1 MIDRMNILFT
11 CSARKWGGN
20 EAWVLNAAQAL
31 DQQQH
36 RVSLA
41 YRADEVGNRFT
52 VDKYRL
58 PFMNEADLYT
68 LGKLVSIIRQ
78 NRIDVVVPTKRKDY
92 FLAGIACRIT
102 GAKNILIL
110 GIVRSLENTLVNNLV
125 YNMLAD
131 GIMVNAR
138 VIKEVL
144 LQSGFMKPDKIA
156 VIPNGISID
165 RGDIVPAKK
174 AFDFMVTSLA
184 ELSER
189 KGFDFLIRGF
199 ARFLNEHD
207 LTDAGLVIMGSGG
220 EREKLEALA
229 ESLGIA
235 HFVTFAGFVK
245 DPYPNLLAS
254 DLFALTSKNEGIPY
268 AIIEAAL
275 LDNAIITT
283 RAGGTEELL
292 EDEEHCLYVNFGD
305 EALLANQFHRLHGDK
320 SLRLRL
326 SCNAKKRT
334 AERFSSEK
342 MEKEMIGFFR
352 KIRSG
357 N

>member
-1 MIDRMNILFT
+1 MNILFT

-31 DQQQH
+31 GQQH

-41 YRADEVGNRFT
+41 YRADEVGNRFV

-58 PFMNEADLYT
+58 PFMNEADLIT

-92 FLAGIACRIT
+92 FLAGVASRIT

-110 GIVRSLENTLVNNLV
+110 GIIRSLKNTQVNNLV

-131 GIMVNAR
+131 GIMVNAQA
-138 VIKEVL
+138 IKEVL
-144 LQSGFMKPDKIA
+144 LQSRFMKSEKIA

-165 RGDIVPAKK
+165 SGNIVPAKK

-199 ARFLNEHD
+199 ARFLKEHD
-207 LTDAGLVIMGSGG
+207 ITNAGLVIMGSGG

-235 HFVTFAGFVK
+235 RFVTFAGFVK

-254 DLFALTSKNEGIPY
+254 DVFALTSKNEGIPY

-292 EDEEHCLYVNFGD
+292 EDEAHCLYVNFGD
-305 EALLANQFHRLHGDK
+305 EALLANQFHRLYRDK
-320 SLRLRL
+320 NLRMRL
-326 SCNAKKRT
+326 AENAKKRT

-352 KIRSG
+352 KIRSE

>member
-1 MIDRMNILFT
+1 MNILFT

-20 EAWVLNAAQAL
+20 EAWVLNAAQVL
-31 DQQQH
+31 GKKHD
-36 RVSLA
+36 VSLA

-58 PFMNEADLYT
+58 PFMNEADLLT
-68 LGKLVSIIRQ
+68 LGRLVSIIRQ
-78 NRIDVVVPTKRKDY
+78 RRIDVVVPTKRKDY

-110 GIVRSLENTLVNNLV
+110 GIVRSLEKTLVNNLV
-125 YNMLAD
+125 YNILAD
-131 GIMVNAR
+131 GIMVNAQT
-138 VIKEVL
+138 IKEVL
-144 LQSGFMKPDKIA
+144 LQSPFMKPEKIA

-165 RGDIVPAKK
+165 RGGIVPVKK

-199 ARFLNEHD
+199 ARFVKEHGIA
-207 LTDAGLVIMGSGG
+207 DAGLLIMGSGG
-220 EREKLEALA
+220 QREKLEALT
-229 ESLGIA
+229 ESLGVKR
-235 HFVTFAGFVK
+235 FVIFAGFVK
-245 DPYPNLLAS
+245 NPYPDLLAS
-254 DLFALTSKNEGIPY
+254 DVFALTSKNEGIPY

-292 EDEEHCLYVNFGD
+292 EDNEHCLYVDYGD
-305 EALLANQFHRLHGDK
+305 ESQLATRFHRLYEDK
-320 SLRLRL
+320 NLRTRL
-326 SCNAKKRT
+326 SGNAREIT
-334 AERFSSEK
+334 LERFSSEK
-342 MEKEMIGFFR
+342 MEKEMIAFFQ
-352 KIRSG
+352 KIR

>member
-1 MIDRMNILFT
+1 MNILFT

-20 EAWVLNAAQAL
+20 EAWVLNAAQVL
-31 DQQQH
+31 SQKH
-36 RVSLA
+36 RVMLA

-58 PFMNEADLYT
+58 PFMNEADLFT
-68 LGKLVSIIRQ
+68 LNRLVSIIRR
-78 NRIDVVVPTKRKDY
+78 NRVDVVVPTKRKDY
-92 FLAGIACRIT
+92 FLAGVACRIT

-110 GIVRSLENTLVNNLV
+110 GIVRNLANTFVNNLV

-131 GIMVNAR
+131 GIMVNAQ

-144 LQSGFMKPDKIA
+144 LQSHFMKPEKIA
-156 VIPNGISID
+156 VIPNGISIN
-165 RGDIVPAKK
+165 RGSIAPAKK

-199 ARFLNEHD
+199 ARFLKENKI
-207 LTDAGLVIMGSGG
+207 TDAGLVIMGSGG
-220 EREKLEALA
+220 EREKLEALT
-229 ESLGIA
+229 ESLGVKR
-235 HFVTFAGFVK
+235 FVIFAGFVK
-245 DPYPNLLAS
+245 NPYPNLLAS
-254 DLFALTSKNEGIPY
+254 DVFALTSKNEGIPY
-268 AIIEAAL
+268 AIIESAL

-292 EDEEHCLYVNFGD
+292 KDNEHCLYVDYGD
-305 EALLANQFHRLHGDK
+305 ESLLAMLFDRLYHDRD
-320 SLRLRL
+320 LRKRL
-326 SCNAKKRT
+326 SGNAREIT
-334 AERFSSEK
+334 LERFSSEK
-342 MEKEMIGFFR
+342 METDMISFFR
-352 KIRSG
+352 KIR